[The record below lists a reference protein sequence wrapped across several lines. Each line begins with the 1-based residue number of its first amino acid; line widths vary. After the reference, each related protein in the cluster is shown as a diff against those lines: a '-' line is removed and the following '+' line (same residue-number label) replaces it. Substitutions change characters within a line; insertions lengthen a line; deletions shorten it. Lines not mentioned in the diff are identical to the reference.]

1 MNTNLHITTMMKPAT
16 KMMRSYQN
24 SPSSI
29 DQDEEI
35 VATILSPSTTTR
47 SYHSSKWRMIAT
59 SVAGML
65 LLVMLAGGTVWLWD
79 GDDTTKAEGRLIVGI
94 NPAILRCHPARSV
107 FRGKSTT
114 YFGQRGQARRDVFW
128 QYGNLA
134 NYCWSQSWYDD
145 DSDGHPFLSPLSPI
159 TTVWSMA
166 CH

>member
-59 SVAGML
+59 RVAGML

-94 NPAILRCHPARSV
+94 NPAILRCHPTRSV

-134 NYCWSQSWYDD
+134 NYCWS
-145 DSDGHPFLSPLSPI
+145 
-159 TTVWSMA
+159 
-166 CH
+166 